1 MQTYVKGGR
10 EGEETCDDRVPANDM
25 QRMPH
30 ADAQRAKASMHGAE
44 KASALV
50 SVQV

>member
-10 EGEETCDDRVPANDM
+10 EGEETCDDRVPAHDM

-30 ADAQRAKASMHGAE
+30 ADAQRVKASMHGAE

-50 SVQV
+50 SVQL